1 MFSAN
6 LNSRRMTVCALLL
19 FAVLFSAAAHAGGPR
34 WYTGAPFYTA
44 PAGQPVVFFTMSPL
58 YYTDRG
64 DLAANVTH
72 AQADAMVAA
81 AAATWNVPTSNLTLA
96 LGGTLAEHVSSANTY
111 FDGTQIVFPDDVKLA
126 NYHAKPIVI
135 IYDTDG
141 SVIDTLLGSGA
152 SSPSGC
158 RQNGVVEDV
167 DGLDP
172 AGTIDHAILILNGRC
187 VGANADQLK
196 QMQYQLMREFG
207 RIIGLAWSQ
216 LNDNVFTGI
225 PAPTAIQVLNW
236 PIMHPIDVICGPYT
250 YKCMAQPFTLRDDDL
265 SVLAQLYPVTTA
277 SPGKTVSGD
286 GALTL
291 FGYVTFPTGQ
301 GMDAVNVVL
310 RRTPAFTRQ
319 DPYEVT
325 SGVSGANHRQW
336 YGNPVT
342 GPAAGLAESS
352 GGVDGYQQGEYFM
365 QRVPIVS
372 AFSWDELDITTE
384 PVNPLYS
391 GDYAIAPYLG
401 DPNAMSGSP
410 VTVHDGL
417 ERAGGRV
424 DMNAPMTD
432 APSSCNAGNDGVET
446 APVATDPTGFWTGLL
461 CSYQHS
467 AWISATAAPGHTWT
481 LEMTALN
488 ELGIGAG
495 NKAQIVI
502 GVWNAADPTGTLPT
516 VNLTPS
522 PFNAMAVGMTQLHM
536 DSTTAAQT
544 YRIAITDLRGQGR
557 PDFSYNARLLYAD
570 SISPA
575 VVGAS
580 GGRITITGEGFRNGN
595 GVTVNGVAATVISW
609 TANQIVFTAPTMRAA
624 NMTATGFADVAVVD
638 AATGGTTVIQAALS
652 YSGTSVD
659 SITLVSA
666 PATVTVGTQSS
677 AAFSVR
683 VISSDGTTP
692 APGAIVQVAATGAAT
707 TFASCGSSTCTL
719 TTDAAG
725 VAQTYLTASAAGS
738 ITLTA
743 TEQSSG
749 TSVQAIVNAIAAPP
763 PPPPPVRTVVSLT
776 APLYLAAGAP
786 ATWTVAILATQNSA
800 PAIGQTVVWTTTST
814 LTPTTASNSTDATG
828 AAHFTV
834 STSGLAAGAQ
844 ATIESCVWTTV
855 CATAT
860 AFGVDPSQWTVL
872 TVSGRPEHPGRRNPH
887 PGRPARHRPRWP
899 RRPVRNGQHLPDG
912 RRVGRHL
919 PARRTLR
926 RRAAPRILTANSHHR
941 RQRPGHDHTA
951 GGRQHT
957 LRRSHR
963 SFHGHSGLPLPVPH
977 QNPVV
982 SEVRIVLLSILI
994 SLHLFISG
1002 CEFQFRNL
1010 AVYRLVRLHHAS
1022 QQSS

>member
-1 MFSAN
+1 MPRSN
-6 LNSRRMTVCALLL
+6 PTPRCSKTIALIAF
-19 FAVLFSAAAHAGGPR
+19 FAITLIAHAGGPR

-44 PAGQPVVFFTMSPL
+44 APGNPVVFFTTSPL
-58 YYTDRG
+58 YYTDPG
-64 DLAANVTH
+64 PLAASVSH

-111 FDGTQIVFPDDVKLA
+111 FDGTSVIFPDDVKLA
-126 NYHAKPIVI
+126 NYHAKPIAI

-158 RQNGVVEDV
+158 RQNAVVEDV

-250 YKCMAQPFTLRDDDL
+250 YKCMAQPFTLRADDL
-265 SVLAQLYPVTTA
+265 SALAQLYPVTTA

-291 FGYVTFPTGQ
+291 FGYVTFPTSQ

-310 RRTPAFTRQ
+310 RRTPAFVKQ
-319 DPYEVT
+319 DPYEIT
-325 SGVSGANHRQW
+325 SAVSGANHRQW

-342 GPAAGLAESS
+342 GPAVGLAQSS
-352 GGVDGYQQGEYFM
+352 GGVDNYQQGQYWM
-365 QRVPIVS
+365 QRVPIVAS
-372 AFSWDELDITTE
+372 AAGWDQLDITTE
-384 PVNPLYS
+384 PINPLYS
-391 GDYAIAPYLG
+391 GDYAVGPYLG
-401 DPNAMSGSP
+401 DPTAMSGTP
-410 VTVHDGL
+410 VTTHDGL
-417 ERAGGRV
+417 ELAGREVG
-424 DMNAPMTD
+424 MNAEMAD
-432 APSSCNAGNDGVET
+432 APSSCNTGSDGVET
-446 APVATDPTGFWTGLL
+446 APVAPDPSGFWTGLL

-467 AWISATAAPGHTWT
+467 GWITATAKPGHTWT

-495 NKAQIVI
+495 NKAQIVL

-516 VNLTPS
+516 VTLTPS
-522 PFNAMAVGMTQLHM
+522 PFNAMVVGMTQLHM
-536 DSTTAAQT
+536 DATTAAQT
-544 YRIAITDLRGQGR
+544 YRIAISDLRGQGR
-557 PDFSYNARLLYAD
+557 PDFTYNARLLYAD
-570 SISPA
+570 TISPA
-575 VVGAS
+575 IVGAS

-595 GVTVNGVAATVISW
+595 VVTVNGVAATVISW
-609 TANQIVFTAPTMRAA
+609 TPNQIVFTAPTMHAA
-624 NMTATGFADVAVVD
+624 NMTATGFADVSVVD
-638 AATGGTTVIQAALS
+638 ATTGGTTVIQAALS
-652 YSGTSVD
+652 YTGTAVD

-677 AAFSVR
+677 IPFSVR

-692 APGAIVQVAATGAAT
+692 APGATVQIVATGAAT
-707 TFASCGSSTCTL
+707 TFAACGAATCTL
-719 TTDAAG
+719 ITDAG
-725 VAQTYLTASAAGS
+725 GMAQTYLTASAAGS

-743 TEQSSG
+743 TEQSG
-749 TSVQAIVNAIAAPP
+749 GASVHAIVNAIAAPP

-800 PAIGQTVVWTTTST
+800 PATGQTVAWTATSNA
-814 LTPTTASNSTDATG
+814 TPATASTITDSTGKASL
-828 AAHFTV
+828 AV
-834 STSGLAAGAQ
+834 STTGLAAGAQ
-844 ATIESCVWTTV
+844 ATIQGCVWTTV

-872 TVSGRPEHPGRRNPH
+872 IASG
-887 PGRPARHRPRWP
+887 A
-899 RRPVRNGQHLPDG
+899 GQSI
-912 RRVGRHL
+912 
-919 PARRTLR
+919 
-926 RRAAPRILTANSHHR
+926 RAAATLAPVVLRVTDLAGHAVQSATVNIYQTADAWQGICPPTGRCAAAPVLASSQKTLTT
-941 RQRPGHDHTA
+941 DA
-951 GGRQHT
+951 GGLVT
-957 LRRSHR
+957 VT
-963 SFHGHSGLPLPVPH
+963 PLEVANTPS
-977 QNPVV
+977 VV
-982 SEVRIVLLSILI
+982 HIAASTGSQGFVSLS
-994 SLHLFISG
+994 
-1002 CEFQFRNL
+1002 L
-1010 AVYRLVRLHHAS
+1010 AKTP
-1022 QQSS
+1022 